1 MTKIVFVGIVV
12 HRVKSLVMI
21 EPLSSFYACF
31 SRPEILMMLTSNI
44 DTKNF
49 PNCLRRISSP
59 LPPEAQPRTTVI
71 FTCVFTTTLPFYHL
85 FEFVI
90 FLHTSKTMARTKA
103 AKQMNATPKKVRK
116 KTKQDNSDR
125 PHHRRSNRIKA
136 QSKPKKRKKKR
147 VLPEFISK
155 NMPNLV
161 VQSCAKS
168 NCDTG
173 MPMEDEGENLV
184 DPLFAARKVINE
196 VSGKNSSGEGTVIGS
211 FNPTQKSVTDDAS
224 CGTNKNTKLTE
235 MSTSCV
241 NDAHKKKITDHD
253 YSFDNFEALA
263 DVVLKMKL
271 EIYSSSRNNR
281 IGWTLL
287 TYVLSAALFS
297 CTYKNRKK
305 DWENVNQMGR
315 MRNEIAKHNSP
326 EYQDMVTATN
336 TLFEGLPDHI
346 RFVSNSRH
354 LGRELLKNDF
364 YSQWSVFNTKIKKSG
379 NAYYK
384 DHEQFMTLFKELNI
398 APKTV

>member
-1 MTKIVFVGIVV
+1 
-12 HRVKSLVMI
+12 
-21 EPLSSFYACF
+21 
-31 SRPEILMMLTSNI
+31 
-44 DTKNF
+44 
-49 PNCLRRISSP
+49 
-59 LPPEAQPRTTVI
+59 
-71 FTCVFTTTLPFYHL
+71 
-85 FEFVI
+85 
-90 FLHTSKTMARTKA
+90 MARTKA

-136 QSKPKKRKKKR
+136 QSIGHKLKR
-147 VLPEFISK
+147 VISESRFNIMKKIVLPRY
-155 NMPNLV
+155 
-161 VQSCAKS
+161 AKS
-168 NCDTG
+168 NCNTG
-173 MPMEDEGENLV
+173 MLMEDAGETVV
-184 DPLFAARKVINE
+184 DSLYAATQEINE
-196 VSGKNSSGEGTVIGS
+196 VPEKNSSGEGTVIGS

-271 EIYSSSRNNR
+271 QIYSSSRNNR

-297 CTYKNRKK
+297 CTYKNGKK
-305 DWENVNQMGR
+305 DWENVNQIGR

>member
-136 QSKPKKRKKKR
+136 QSIGHKLKR
-147 VLPEFISK
+147 VISESRFNIMKKIVLPRY
-155 NMPNLV
+155 
-161 VQSCAKS
+161 AKS
-168 NCDTG
+168 NCNTG
-173 MPMEDEGENLV
+173 MLMEDAGETVV
-184 DPLFAARKVINE
+184 DSLYAATQEINE
-196 VSGKNSSGEGTVIGS
+196 VPEKNSSGEGTVIGS

-271 EIYSSSRNNR
+271 QIYSSSRNNR

-297 CTYKNRKK
+297 CTYKNGKK
-305 DWENVNQMGR
+305 DWENVNQIGR